1 MPENKIASY
10 VQDTPF
16 TSANAGTA
24 EWCFGRKDG
33 REFFIKRFLSPTY
46 PSGDLGLDP
55 DMTQAM
61 AGVFHRFVSA
71 KTQLYNRLRAV
82 RNHRFLVVPE
92 EVFTYQFHLVA
103 VSEKVSGD
111 IKADAVCRLH
121 PWHRLSLMGSLN
133 AALAAVHEAGVVH
146 SDLKPENLMI
156 SKGADGR
163 YSLRLIDFDGSFP
176 EDEPPT
182 DAEEIT
188 GDMVYFAPETIVASL
203 GRDVTLNRSIDLFA
217 LGIILHE
224 FWTGARPAF
233 SLGHSTAECLLRK
246 GEVTLNPHLP
256 PPLQD
261 LIRKLLSLNPADRPD
276 CGQVDRV
283 LREMISHLKEPK
295 PERPSTAAVGGS
307 VSGTSAP
314 PPPPNMV
321 KVIVE
326 CRDVTGY
333 HLKRQEFTIPRGTSK
348 QFFAPGIEGR
358 QVVGRTAKIVEAVAD
373 CPSSVLVTFVY
384 RKKRNV
390 GAIVAWVVG
399 GIATL
404 MTIGLLI
411 GNLSS

>member
-1 MPENKIASY
+1 MPENRIATY

-24 EWCFGRKDG
+24 EWCFGHKDG
-33 REFFIKRFLSPTY
+33 RKFFIKRFLSPTY
-46 PSGDLGLDP
+46 PSSDLGLDP

-71 KTQLYNRLRAV
+71 KTQLYDRLRAS
-82 RNHRFLVVPE
+82 REHGFLVVPE

-111 IKADAVCRLH
+111 VKPGSIFKLH

-133 AALAAVHEAGVVH
+133 AALAAVHSAGVVH

-156 SKGADGR
+156 SKTANGR
-163 YSLRLIDFDGSFP
+163 YSLRLIDFDGSFL
-176 EDEPPT
+176 EENPPT
-182 DAEEIT
+182 DEEDIT

-224 FWTGARPAF
+224 FWAGTRPAF
-233 SLGHSTAECLLRK
+233 TLGNSVAECLLRK
-246 GEVTLNPHLP
+246 GEVTLDPHMP
-256 PPLQD
+256 DSLQN
-261 LIRKLLSLNPADRPD
+261 LIRRLLSLNPADRPD
-276 CGQVDRV
+276 CGQIDQV
-283 LREMISHLKEPK
+283 LREMISHLKEPQTQR
-295 PERPSTAAVGGS
+295 PQERATTPPPP
-307 VSGTSAP
+307 P
-314 PPPPNMV
+314 PPPPNTV

-333 HLKRQEFTIPRGTSK
+333 HLKRQEFTIPRGSSK
-348 QFFAPGIEGR
+348 TFFAPGVEGR
-358 QVVGRTAKIVEAVAD
+358 QVVGRTGKTVEAVGD

-384 RKKRNV
+384 RKKRNA

-404 MTIGLLI
+404 VTFGLLV
-411 GNLSS
+411 GLLNP